1 MARKVPQI
9 VTLTPEQFEIFIR
22 CSKSPF
28 EFAKYIQLIHPL
40 RGKVP
45 FNLYPFQKATL
56 FEFLRNPFN
65 VILKFRQAGVTELIS
80 MFCLWLA
87 MFHPFKNIIIISI
100 KDRVAKKVLRKIK
113 FMYKN
118 LPDFLK
124 VSIVNGRGEDFGTA
138 TEIEF
143 SNGSMITSLPTSED
157 AGRGE
162 AVSLMVIDEAAIVRW
177 AERIWASSWPTLSTG
192 GRAIVNSCVTG
203 DTKIIGEYGN
213 FRIDEICPKEFGVKD
228 ISHLGIKVLSHKG
241 KWQRVLQAINKGILE
256 TWELKDRFGNI
267 IKCTPDHKFL
277 TPYGWKPAKE
287 VIKNKLRV
295 ITYNHGLQEIKEP
308 PKTIPPKIEEFRPI
322 PGFPNYQISNLG
334 KVYMKKGDNWVEK
347 KPQISKTGY
356 HRIGLHNR
364 GKRWKP
370 HVHNLVAEAFINKIP
385 EGYLIDHI
393 NCNPLDNYVTNLQI
407 ITRKENAQRAQQYS
421 RGLKLGCKIGKG
433 FPNLQL
439 IGLIR
444 DRYRQYGK
452 FYGSLDLII
461 KDCKDILGINVTRAF
476 VSRIV
481 NKKRTSTVQISKLK
495 VLRKY
500 QDTIYDIQVEEDH
513 SYITESQHVNHNT
526 AYGVGNFFHKL
537 FTGAVA
543 GGNSFNPIRL
553 RWQMHPERDIAWY
566 NSQREILGAR
576 KTAQEI
582 DGDFLTS
589 GNTVFDLEDI
599 REIEELLSE
608 GYFDTDNKVNYAPI
622 LEHPFPTFNG
632 QLKVFELPQ
641 PGITYTLGADIST
654 GRAQDYTALSIMDSR
669 GDEKLC
675 FKGKI
680 NIGQTQKLIGDLGLA
695 YNKARVAPE
704 SNDIGLGVATW
715 LQDNGYENLYYSR
728 ALLKEKG
735 EARKKVDSI
744 PGWYTTKKNRPIII
758 AGLEEDVRNG
768 AVFIKDRYFCDE
780 AYTFIYDE
788 KNKAVAWNKHNGSG
802 DEELNDENTYTDDAI
817 LCKAITNHVRK
828 ERSPKLLMLPR

>member
-192 GRAIVNSCVTG
+192 GRAIVNS
-203 DTKIIGEYGN
+203 
-213 FRIDEICPKEFGVKD
+213 
-228 ISHLGIKVLSHKG
+228 
-241 KWQRVLQAINKGILE
+241 
-256 TWELKDRFGNI
+256 
-267 IKCTPDHKFL
+267 
-277 TPYGWKPAKE
+277 
-287 VIKNKLRV
+287 
-295 ITYNHGLQEIKEP
+295 
-308 PKTIPPKIEEFRPI
+308 
-322 PGFPNYQISNLG
+322 
-334 KVYMKKGDNWVEK
+334 
-347 KPQISKTGY
+347 
-356 HRIGLHNR
+356 
-364 GKRWKP
+364 
-370 HVHNLVAEAFINKIP
+370 
-385 EGYLIDHI
+385 
-393 NCNPLDNYVTNLQI
+393 
-407 ITRKENAQRAQQYS
+407 
-421 RGLKLGCKIGKG
+421 
-433 FPNLQL
+433 
-439 IGLIR
+439 
-444 DRYRQYGK
+444 
-452 FYGSLDLII
+452 
-461 KDCKDILGINVTRAF
+461 
-476 VSRIV
+476 
-481 NKKRTSTVQISKLK
+481 
-495 VLRKY
+495 
-500 QDTIYDIQVEEDH
+500 
-513 SYITESQHVNHNT
+513 T
-526 AYGVGNFFHKL
+526 AYGIGNFFHKL

-553 RWQMHPERDIAWY
+553 RWQMHPERDMAWY

-599 REIEELLSE
+599 REIEELLLE
-608 GYFDTDNKVNYAPI
+608 GYFDTDNQVNYAPI
-622 LEHPFPTFNG
+622 VEHPFPTFNG

-768 AVFIKDRYFCDE
+768 TVFIKDRYFCDE